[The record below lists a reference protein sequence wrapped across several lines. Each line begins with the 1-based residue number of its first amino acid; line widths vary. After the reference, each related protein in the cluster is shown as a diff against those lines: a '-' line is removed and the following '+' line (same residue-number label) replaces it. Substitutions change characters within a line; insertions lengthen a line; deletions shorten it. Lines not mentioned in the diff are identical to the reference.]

1 MRVAIDA
8 TPLTLSAGG
17 LARYTEQ
24 LSLALAEAFPE
35 DRYFLVSDQPFRFP
49 HLAPTNLRV
58 AGGPGNRWEKRWWL
72 WGLDRAMERHSIDLF
87 HGTNFEAPLLARRP
101 AVVTIHDLS
110 PWLGGAWQPSSGR
123 VRQRAPIVLGLRL
136 ATIVITPTE
145 AIRRQVIEHFRL
157 PAACVVA
164 VPLAAAP
171 CFRPRSRTS
180 IHFPYFLCV
189 ATPEPR
195 KNVLTAITAWR
206 ELRQS
211 YEVELLLVGRQ
222 RKNFPPLESEA
233 GLQVL
238 GEVSDE
244 DLASLYS
251 GAVAVL
257 YPSLYEGFGLPV
269 LEAMQCGAP
278 VIASRDPAVSEVAG
292 EAAVLVEARDV
303 RGWREAMQTLLERPE
318 QAAEWKRKGLARAAE
333 FSWRRTAEL
342 TRAVYAEAWRR
353 FHQ

>member
-35 DRYFLVSDQPFRFP
+35 DRYFLVSDQPFIRP
-49 HLAPTNLRV
+49 RSAPTNLRV
-58 AGGPGNRWEKRWWL
+58 AGGPGNRWERRWWL
-72 WGLDRAMERHSIDLF
+72 WGLDRAMERYGIDVF
-87 HGTNFEAPLLARRP
+87 HGTNFEAPLLPRRP

-110 PWLGGAWQPSSGR
+110 PWLDGAWHPPAGR
-123 VRQRAPIVLGLRL
+123 VRQRTPILLGLRL

-145 AIRRQVIEHFRL
+145 AIRRQVVEHFRL
-157 PAACVVA
+157 PAACVIA

-171 CFRPRSRTS
+171 CFRPRPETGTNS
-180 IHFPYFLCV
+180 PYFLCV

-195 KNVLTAITAWR
+195 KNIVTAVTAWR
-206 ELRQS
+206 ELRRA
-211 YEVELLLVGRQ
+211 YNVDLLFVGKHW
-222 RKNFPPLESEA
+222 KNFSPPESGA
-233 GLQVL
+233 GPRIL

-244 DLASLYS
+244 DLARLYS

-292 EAAVLVEARDV
+292 NAALLLDARDV
-303 RGWREAMQTLLERPE
+303 RGWREAMQALLERPE
-318 QAAEWKRKGLARAAE
+318 QAAEWKRRGLARAAE
-333 FSWRRTAEL
+333 FSWQRTAKL